1 MGIKH
6 DDTFPRSQREG
17 MDSLGSLPAPQ
28 AHFRNT
34 TFRNDT
40 ERQLWLDIYKA
51 ARVENFEPW
60 APTVPTDH
68 PSPPEPVPSKA
79 ARAAD
84 FAVAE
89 LREREPDMAGLLPVD
104 PRTGETIAWRRGEPR

>member
-6 DDTFPRSQREG
+6 DDTFPRSQHEG
-17 MDSLGSLPAPQ
+17 MDNLGSLPAPQ

-34 TFRNDT
+34 TFRNDV
-40 ERQLWLDIYKA
+40 ERVLWLDIYKA
-51 ARVENFEPW
+51 ARAENFEPW
-60 APTVPTDH
+60 TPSTHEQHPAPL
-68 PSPPEPVPSKA
+68 EPVPSKA

-89 LREREPDMAGLLPVD
+89 LREREG
-104 PRTGETIAWRRGEPR
+104 GEPR

>member
-1 MGIKH
+1 MG
-6 DDTFPRSQREG
+6 
-17 MDSLGSLPAPQ
+17 M
-28 AHFRNT
+28 T

-60 APTVPTDH
+60 VMMAIADAKATGNAPDAADRM
-68 PSPPEPVPSKA
+68 SKA

-89 LREREPDMAGLLPVD
+89 LREREPEAWLPVD
-104 PRTGETIAWRRGEPR
+104 PRTGGEPR